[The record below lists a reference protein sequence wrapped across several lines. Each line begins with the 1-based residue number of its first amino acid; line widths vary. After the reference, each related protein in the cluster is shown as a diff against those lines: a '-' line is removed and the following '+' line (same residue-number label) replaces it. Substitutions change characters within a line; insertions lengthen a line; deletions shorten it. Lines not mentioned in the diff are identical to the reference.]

1 VIAHCEAGQLGHALY
16 HIPVRG
22 NANHLHLL
30 VRIDPDLADS
40 WTPIHVA
47 QRWLT
52 LQERRTVALICP
64 E

>member
-1 VIAHCEAGQLGHALY
+1 MQSSGKRAGQLGHSLC

-40 WTPIHVA
+40 WTPIQVA

-52 LQERRTVALICP
+52 L
-64 E
+64 